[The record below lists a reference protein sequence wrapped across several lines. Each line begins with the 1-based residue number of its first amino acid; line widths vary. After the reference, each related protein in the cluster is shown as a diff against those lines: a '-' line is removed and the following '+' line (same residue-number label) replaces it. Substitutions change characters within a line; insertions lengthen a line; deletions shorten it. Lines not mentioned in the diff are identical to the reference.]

1 MQCTRWQVFAARDDV
16 IAAACEWVVGI
27 AAQASRERGIFRV
40 VLSGGN
46 TPQPLYREL
55 AQRALDWD
63 CWNVYFADERCLHPG
78 HPDSSAALAS
88 ANLLSQVP
96 IPPSQ
101 VFPIV
106 CGEDGPSGAAR
117 AYSTRLAGVPE
128 FDLVL
133 LGLGED
139 GHTASL
145 FPAGEWGTTPTAPAA
160 LPVSDA
166 PPPYRARVSLSA
178 WRLNLARH
186 VVFLVCGAT
195 KRSAV
200 TKWRNGARIPA
211 SAIAPDAGVI
221 VMIDRDAFGPSR

>member
-1 MQCTRWQVFAARDDV
+1 MGVGVHPSSLVSIRGTPPAKLRTGRNPKKAMQCTRWQVFAARDDV

-46 TPQPLYREL
+46 TPQPLYRAL
-55 AQRALDWD
+55 AQRALDWER
-63 CWNVYFADERCLHPG
+63 WHVYFADERCLQPG
-78 HPDSSAALAS
+78 HPDSNAGLAS

-139 GHTASL
+139 GRS
-145 FPAGEWGTTPTAPAA
+145 
-160 LPVSDA
+160 
-166 PPPYRARVSLSA
+166 RVTLY
-178 WRLNLARH
+178 L
-186 VVFLVCGAT
+186 
-195 KRSAV
+195 
-200 TKWRNGARIPA
+200 
-211 SAIAPDAGVI
+211 
-221 VMIDRDAFGPSR
+221 